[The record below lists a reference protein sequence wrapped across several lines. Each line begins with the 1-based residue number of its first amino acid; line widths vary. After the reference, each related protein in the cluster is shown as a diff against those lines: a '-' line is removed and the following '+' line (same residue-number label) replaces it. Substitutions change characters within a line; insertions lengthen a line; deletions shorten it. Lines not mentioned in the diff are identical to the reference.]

1 MATRAKRSQKL
12 TPTQARA
19 ARRARRQT
27 RRRFRRY
34 GVMTAVGA
42 IALAF
47 IVALFLPSFSFAGG
61 GGFGGFFGGS
71 APDGPGLRID
81 DLGAVHITPGQSHPS
96 YNSVPATSGWHLG
109 QPLAPA
115 PWGVH
120 SNVLED
126 EVLLHN
132 LEHGGVGVHY
142 DCPDG
147 CDELVQQLAELV
159 SKAVNGNLKVI
170 MSPYPGIGSTIA
182 LTAWT
187 FLDKLDQFDED
198 RISAFVNVHNSSRN
212 APEPT
217 AR

>member
-1 MATRAKRSQKL
+1 MATRAKRTQKL

-19 ARRARRQT
+19 ARRARRQF

-34 GVMTAVGA
+34 GVMTGVGA

-71 APDGPGLRID
+71 APDGPGERIA
-81 DLGAVHITPGQSHPS
+81 DLGAVHITPGQSHPP

-120 SNVLED
+120 SEVLED
-126 EVLLHN
+126 EVLIHN
-132 LEHGGVGVHY
+132 LEHGGIGVHY

-147 CDELVQQLAELV
+147 CDALVEQLRELVQTA
-159 SKAVNGNLKVI
+159 ADRGGKVI
-170 MSPYPGIGSTIA
+170 LSPYPGMDSTIS

-187 FLDKLDQFDED
+187 FIDQFDVFDED
-198 RISAFVNVHNSSRN
+198 RIRDFVGAHESSPN

>member
-1 MATRAKRSQKL
+1 MATRAKQSQKL

-19 ARRARRQT
+19 ARRARRQF
-27 RRRFRRY
+27 RRRFLRY
-34 GVMTAVGA
+34 GAMTAVGA
-42 IALAF
+42 VALAF

-61 GGFGGFFGGS
+61 GSFGGFFGGS
-71 APDGPGLRID
+71 APDGPGERIA
-81 DLGAVHITPGQSHPS
+81 DLGATHIAPGEDHPA
-96 YNSVPATSGWHLG
+96 YNSIPATSGWHLG

-120 SNVLED
+120 IDVLED

-147 CDELVQQLAELV
+147 CAELVQQLSELV
-159 SKAVNGNLKVI
+159 TTAANRGGKVI
-170 MSPYPGIGSTIA
+170 MSPYPSMDSTIT

-187 FLDKLDQFDED
+187 FIHQLDAFDED
-198 RISAFVNVHNSSRN
+198 RVRDFLGAHESSPN
-212 APEPT
+212 APEPN

>member
-19 ARRARRQT
+19 ARRARRQF
-27 RRRFRRY
+27 RSRFRRY
-34 GVMTAVGA
+34 GVMTVVGA

-71 APDGPGLRID
+71 APDGPGQRIA
-81 DLGAVHITPGQSHPS
+81 DLGATHIAPGEDHPP

-120 SNVLED
+120 SEVLED

-132 LEHGGVGVHY
+132 LEHGGIGVQY

-147 CDELVQQLAELV
+147 CDELVEQLGELV
-159 SKAVNGNLKVI
+159 KTAADRGGKVI
-170 MSPYPGIGSTIA
+170 MSPYPGMDTTIS

-187 FLDKLDQFDED
+187 FIDQFDVFDED
-198 RISAFVNVHNSSRN
+198 RIRDFIDAHLSSPN
-212 APEPT
+212 APEPN

>member
-34 GVMTAVGA
+34 GIMTAVGA
-42 IALAF
+42 IAFAF

-61 GGFGGFFGGS
+61 GSFGGFFGGS
-71 APDGPGLRID
+71 APDGPGQRID
-81 DLGAVHITPGQSHPS
+81 DLGAVHISPGETHPA
-96 YNSVPATSGWHLG
+96 YASVPATSGWHLG
-109 QPLAPA
+109 QPLSPA

-120 SNVLED
+120 GDVLED

-132 LEHGGVGVHY
+132 LEHGGIGVHY

-147 CDELVQQLAELV
+147 CDELVEQLSELV
-159 SKAVNGNLKVI
+159 NTAANRGGKVI
-170 MSPYPGIGSTIA
+170 MSPYPGMESTIS

-187 FLDKLDQFDED
+187 FLDQLDVFDED
-198 RISAFVNVHNSSRN
+198 RNRDFVGAHESSPH
-212 APEPT
+212 APEPG

>member
-1 MATRAKRSQKL
+1 MATRAKRSQKP
-12 TPTQARA
+12 TPTQVRA

-27 RRRFRRY
+27 RRRFLRY
-34 GVMTAVGA
+34 GTMTAVGA
-42 IALAF
+42 IALTF
-47 IVALFLPSFSFAGG
+47 IIALFLPSFSFAGG
-61 GGFGGFFGGS
+61 GSFGGFFGAS
-71 APDGPGLRID
+71 APDGPGQRID
-81 DLGAVHITPGQSHPS
+81 DQGAVHITPGQSHPS

-120 SNVLED
+120 SEVLED
-126 EVLLHN
+126 EVLIHN
-132 LEHGGVGVHY
+132 LEHGGIGVHY

-159 SKAVNGNLKVI
+159 SKAVNGSLKVI
-170 MSPYPGIGSTIA
+170 MSPYPGMDSTIS

-187 FLDKLDQFDED
+187 FIDKLDFFDKD
-198 RISAFVNVHNSSRN
+198 RISDFVGSHESSPN
-212 APEPT
+212 APEPN

>member
-27 RRRFRRY
+27 RRRFLRY
-34 GVMTAVGA
+34 GTMTAVGA

-61 GGFGGFFGGS
+61 GHFGGLIGRG

-81 DLGAVHITPGQSHPS
+81 DLGAVHISPGQDHPP

-120 SNVLED
+120 INVLED
-126 EVLLHN
+126 EVLIHN

-147 CDELVQQLAELV
+147 CDELVEQLGELV
-159 SKAVNGNLKVI
+159 KTATDRGGKMI
-170 MSPYPGIGSTIA
+170 MSPYPGMDSTIS

-187 FLDKLDQFDED
+187 FIDQFDFFDED
-198 RISAFVNVHNSSRN
+198 RVRDFVGAHESSPN

>member
-1 MATRAKRSQKL
+1 MATRAKQSQKL

-19 ARRARRQT
+19 ARRARRQF
-27 RRRFRRY
+27 RRRFLRY
-34 GVMTAVGA
+34 GFMTVVGA
-42 IALAF
+42 VALGF

-61 GGFGGFFGGS
+61 GGFGGFFGSS
-71 APDGPGLRID
+71 APDGPGQRIA
-81 DLGAVHITPGQSHPS
+81 DLGASHITPGEDHPPYS
-96 YNSVPATSGWHLG
+96 SVPATSGWHLG

-120 SNVLED
+120 IAVLED

-132 LEHGGVGVHY
+132 LEHGGIGVHY

-147 CDELVQQLAELV
+147 CEELVQQLAELV
-159 SKAVNGNLKVI
+159 NKAVNGNLKVI
-170 MSPYPGIGSTIA
+170 MSPYPGMDSTIS

-187 FLDKLDQFDED
+187 FIDQLDVFDED
-198 RISAFVNVHNSSRN
+198 RISDFVGAHESSPN
-212 APEPT
+212 APEPG

>member
-19 ARRARRQT
+19 ARRARRQV

-34 GVMTAVGA
+34 GVMTGVGA

-47 IVALFLPSFSFAGG
+47 IVVLFLPSFSFAGG
-61 GGFGGFFGGS
+61 GSFGGFFGSS
-71 APDGPGLRID
+71 APDGPGQRIA
-81 DLGAVHITPGQSHPS
+81 DLGAVHIAPGDDHPPYS
-96 YNSVPATSGWHLG
+96 SVPATSGWHLG

-115 PWGVH
+115 PWGVR
-120 SNVLED
+120 SDVLED

-132 LEHGGVGVHY
+132 LEHGGIGVHY

-147 CDELVQQLAELV
+147 CDELVEQLGDLV
-159 SKAVNGNLKVI
+159 KTAADRGGKVI
-170 MSPYPGIGSTIA
+170 MSPYPGMDSTIS
-182 LTAWT
+182 LSAWS
-187 FLDKLDQFDED
+187 FIDQFDVFDED
-198 RISAFVNVHNSSRN
+198 RIRDFVGAHESSPN
-212 APEPT
+212 APEPG

>member
-1 MATRAKRSQKL
+1 MVTRAKRTQKL

-19 ARRARRQT
+19 ARRARRQF
-27 RRRFRRY
+27 RRRFLRY

-71 APDGPGLRID
+71 APDGPGQRIA
-81 DLGAVHITPGQSHPS
+81 DLGADHITPGQDHLP

-120 SNVLED
+120 IDVLDD

-147 CDELVQQLAELV
+147 CAELV
-159 SKAVNGNLKVI
+159 AQLSELVTTAANRGGKVI
-170 MSPYPGIGSTIA
+170 MSPFPGMDSTIS

-187 FLDKLDQFDED
+187 FMDQLDLFDED
-198 RISAFVNVHNSSRN
+198 RIRDFLGAHESSPN